1 MFYDE
6 ARASVA
12 NAGHGGQVRL
22 ALTDPD
28 SNEVVPASAARFAGD
43 FMLTSQGDKEQIF
56 VQHPARRRQAL
67 PVLRLTQSVDDTAWA
82 SSHDGQLYAT
92 DNGAGTVDVITG
104 PFTRGS
110 VFVAVTPCDANGA
123 AATCLGPGY
132 PANYLGVL
140 NPWTGHISRVPLGGP
155 VLQPQ
160 GLLFMSAMW

>member
-56 VQHPARRRQAL
+56 VQHPARRRPAL

-123 AATCLGPGY
+123 AATCPGRAI
-132 PANYLGVL
+132 P
-140 NPWTGHISRVPLGGP
+140 PTIS
-155 VLQPQ
+155 
-160 GLLFMSAMW
+160 AC